1 MESLYIPASLFLI
14 LAASLFA
21 FLPHA
26 GRSPWTFMLL
36 AGGHSVM
43 GWMAWRDDHVPLTIV
58 CGILV
63 LLDFTAAFFRIR
75 RFEHYGGSHTLIGRH
90 GMAKLAGAGVAALAI
105 NAVALSSIQ
114 QAAKIDPQIAVLAEQ
129 QRIMLAESQKAN
141 EKLRT
146 ELEAARATLA
156 ETNQKTKKSKKQA

>member
-1 MESLYIPASLFLI
+1 MESLYIPASVFLI
-14 LAASLFA
+14 VAASLFA

-58 CGILV
+58 CGVLI
-63 LLDFTAAFFRIR
+63 LLDFTAAFFRIQ

-90 GMAKLAGAGVAALAI
+90 GMAKLAGAGVAALVM

-114 QAAKIDPQIAVLAEQ
+114 PAVKMDSQMAALAERQ
-129 QRIMLAESQKAN
+129 KTLLAESQQAN
-141 EKLRT
+141 EKLRA

-156 ETNQKTKKSKKQA
+156 EANQKAKKPKKQA